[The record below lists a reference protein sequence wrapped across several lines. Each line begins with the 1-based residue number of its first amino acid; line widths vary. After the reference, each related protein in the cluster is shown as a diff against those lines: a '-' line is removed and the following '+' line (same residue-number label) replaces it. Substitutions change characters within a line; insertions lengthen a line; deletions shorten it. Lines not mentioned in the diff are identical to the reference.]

1 VKVASLRSRVR
12 NGALVMLAVAVV
24 LGLLALPAV
33 NRLGRG
39 IRQTLYRNYLSI
51 EASHRM
57 HAALWAAQLAQ
68 RDGRLAEALPSSR
81 EEFTKWI
88 DIALHNITEPG
99 EAELAADIG
108 ARGRRLF
115 DQLAAAADSRHDH
128 EFAELHGR
136 IDELIEMNRAAMLRA
151 DSRAV
156 RMSQRLTYELAGGLG
171 ILLLV
176 GAVLSWTLAWTIAE
190 PLDELAEGLRSFSL
204 RGPSQR
210 LGKQGFA
217 ELDAVAA
224 EFDRMAGRLAQFEK
238 LNVDRL
244 IYEKSKTEAI
254 IESLEDGVV
263 LVDSEGIVAH
273 INEVASII
281 LGIEPAEALGSRF
294 DDLSSNSPHYLKV
307 RDALS
312 GLSAKSPEDQRVEL
326 GLNVRGRDHWYV
338 LKWVPLRRKEVGS
351 LGTILILQDITYL
364 RDLERRTAK
373 KLAQGNR
380 A

>member
-1 VKVASLRSRVR
+1 MRVASLRSRIR

-33 NRLGRG
+33 HRLGRG
-39 IRQTLYRNYLSI
+39 IRATLYRNYLSI
-51 EASHRM
+51 EAAQHM
-57 HAALWAAQLAQ
+57 HAALWATQLAQ
-68 RDGRLAEALPSSR
+68 RDGRLAERLPLTRS
-81 EEFTKWI
+81 EFTKSI
-88 DIALHNITEPG
+88 DFELHDATEPG
-99 EAELAADIG
+99 EAQLAADID

-115 DQLAAAADSRHDH
+115 DELAAGDSRHDD
-128 EFAELHGR
+128 EFEKLHGR
-136 IDELIEMNRAAMLRA
+136 LDELIEINHAAMFRA
-151 DSRAV
+151 DSRAI
-156 RMSQRLTYELAGGLG
+156 RMAQRLDYELAGGLG

-176 GAVLSWTLAWTIAE
+176 GVVLSWTLAWTIAK
-190 PLDELAEGLRSFSL
+190 PLDELAEGLRSFTL
-204 RGPSQR
+204 RDPSQR
-210 LGKQGFA
+210 LGKQGLA
-217 ELDAVAA
+217 ELDTVATEFNRMAERLA
-224 EFDRMAGRLAQFEK
+224 EFER

-281 LGIEPAEALGSRF
+281 LAIEPAEALGSRF

-307 RDALS
+307 RDALRGMS
-312 GLSAKSPEDQRVEL
+312 GKNPEDQRVEL
-326 GLNVRGRDHWYV
+326 GLKVRGRDHWYV
-338 LKWVPLRRKEVGS
+338 LKAVPLRRKEVGS
-351 LGTILILQDITYL
+351 LGTILILQDVTQL
-364 RDLERRTAK
+364 RDLESRTAN